1 MGFYLHVFIL
11 HYLTS
16 ASKLRPARET
26 IGFWARSCNI
36 ITDRLSLGLE
46 LFGNTQKQ
54 SGTRPD
60 VAFNIGGSF
69 NLTEHL
75 NLLFTGGRDIY
86 GDTKAM
92 LYLGL
97 QILTKKSAD

>member
-1 MGFYLHVFIL
+1 M
-11 HYLTS
+11 S
-16 ASKLRPARET
+16 
-26 IGFWARSCNI
+26 
-36 ITDRLSLGLE
+36 
-46 LFGNTQKQ
+46 Q
-54 SGTRPD
+54 
-60 VAFNIGGSF
+60 FNIGGSF
-69 NLTEHL
+69 KLTEHL

>member
-1 MGFYLHVFIL
+1 MGAVFQ
-11 HYLTS
+11 HD
-16 ASKLRPARET
+16 
-26 IGFWARSCNI
+26 
-36 ITDRLSLGLE
+36 ITDRLSLGVE

-54 SGTRPD
+54 SGAPPD

-69 NLTEHL
+69 KLAEHL
-75 NLLFTGGRDIY
+75 NLLFTGGHDIY

-97 QILTKKSAD
+97 QIVTKKSDE